1 MIDEHPHLV
10 PKKVK
15 IALYTLT
22 CCEGCA
28 LNTAIALACLSSP
41 YIKVETFR
49 LVDGGEP
56 AEADIALVEGAVVT
70 LMDKELLRQAE
81 SMSKVMVALGS
92 CSHNAGLL
100 ALKNMFDHEK
110 AFETVYG
117 ETRPAIPHL
126 SKASSITSMAR
137 VDYTIP
143 GCPPST
149 EEIVNYL
156 TAVIVGKRLEEY
168 EKPVC
173 WECRL
178 KDSDC
183 LLKNGI
189 LCLGPIVKGGCNAR
203 CPEYGKPC
211 LGCRGLVKDAKME
224 EFIES
229 LRENNIPLE
238 KLKEATKLYLSAEV
252 SL

>member
-1 MIDEHPHLV
+1 MMETHPHLV

-28 LNTAIALACLSSP
+28 LNAAIALARLSSP
-41 YIKVETFR
+41 YIKVESFR
-49 LVDGGEP
+49 LIDGGKP
-56 AEADIALVEGAVVT
+56 AEADIALVEGAVIT

-81 SMSKVMVALGS
+81 NNSKVVVALGS

-100 ALKNMFDHEK
+100 ALKNRFTHEE
-110 AFETVYG
+110 ALETVYG
-117 ETRPAIPHL
+117 ETRPTIPHL
-126 SKASSITSMAR
+126 SKATPVTSIAK
-137 VDYTIP
+137 VDYVIP

-149 EEIVNYL
+149 DEIESYL
-156 TAVIVGKRLEEY
+156 TSIILGKGVEEY

-183 LLKNGI
+183 LLKQGI
-189 LCLGPIVKGGCNAR
+189 LCLGPIVKGGCKAR

-211 LGCRGLVKDAKME
+211 FGCRGLVKDAKME
-224 EFIES
+224 EFLES
-229 LRENNIPLE
+229 LKENNISE
-238 KLKEATKLYLSAEV
+238 KEFREAAKLYLSMEV

>member
-1 MIDEHPHLV
+1 MIETHPHLV

-28 LNTAIALACLSSP
+28 LNTAIALARLSSP
-41 YIKVETFR
+41 YIKIESFR
-49 LVDGGEP
+49 LIDGGQP
-56 AEADIALVEGAVVT
+56 VRADIALVEGAVIT
-70 LMDKELLRQAE
+70 LMDKELLRQVE
-81 SMSKVMVALGS
+81 NNSKVVVALGS

-100 ALKNMFDHEK
+100 ALKNRFNHEE
-110 AFETVYG
+110 ALETVYG
-117 ETRPAIPHL
+117 ETRPTIPHL
-126 SKASSITSMAR
+126 SRAAPVTSITK
-137 VDYTIP
+137 VDYIIP

-149 EEIVNYL
+149 DEIESYL
-156 TAVIVGKRLEEY
+156 TSIILGKGVEEY

-183 LLKNGI
+183 LLKQGI
-189 LCLGPIVKGGCNAR
+189 LCLGPIVKGGCKAR

-211 LGCRGLVKDAKME
+211 LGCRGLAKDAKME
-224 EFIES
+224 EFLES
-229 LRENNIPLE
+229 LEENNIPD
-238 KLKEATKLYLSAEV
+238 KEFREAAKLYLSMEV